1 MPKERTLIL
10 NTTQVNQKI
19 TRMAHE
25 IYEHHY
31 TSKDLIL
38 VGVKGNGSELATRLY
53 DILTSISTL
62 NVSNLVLSIDKDDP
76 LHGDIIFTGNLRD
89 LKGKQVVLV
98 DDVLNSGR
106 TLMYASRYLLEAE
119 VKRLSIATLID
130 RFHRRFPM
138 RANFVGLTLSTN
150 LKEHVTV
157 DFTSKKESVHLE
169 A

>member
-1 MPKERTLIL
+1 M
-10 NTTQVNQKI
+10 NFN
-19 TRMAHE
+19 
-25 IYEHHY
+25 
-31 TSKDLIL
+31 
-38 VGVKGNGSELATRLY
+38 
-53 DILTSISTL
+53 
-62 NVSNLVLSIDKDDP
+62 
-76 LHGDIIFTGNLRD
+76 GNLKD

-106 TLMYASRYLLEAE
+106 TLMYASRYLLDAE
-119 VKRLSIATLID
+119 VKQLSIATLID